1 MRYLP
6 PIRRR
11 WLLLTLCLLLALVI
25 GIGADR
31 RASDAATGYG
41 CVSQA
46 GVKRST
52 SGTIRVAS
60 FNIHSGVG
68 LDGVQDLK
76 RIARLLKPYDFV
88 GLNEVR
94 QPFVPGLSSQA
105 QQLASLSEQDWLFA
119 PAERQWWCDH
129 YGNGVLSRL
138 QIGYWSRQP
147 LRCTKGKGYRNLI
160 DLEAT
165 LDGRSVRIFVTH
177 IDRGQDREAQL
188 ERVIRQ
194 FLALPAATPAILMG
208 DFNTTA
214 DDPLLNPLFMAA
226 NVTDCV
232 SRAADRSADRI
243 DWIFARNLECVSAG
257 RVDAGVSDHPLV
269 WAELRIADRPGA
281 VLSGAGHRAQ

>member
-1 MRYLP
+1 M
-6 PIRRR
+6 
-11 WLLLTLCLLLALVI
+11 
-25 GIGADR
+25 GADR

-41 CVSQA
+41 CVSQP
-46 GVKRST
+46 GVQRS
-52 SGTIRVAS
+52 SGDTIRVAS

-68 LDGVQDLK
+68 MDGVQDLK
-76 RIARLLKPYDFV
+76 RIAQLLKPYDFV

-105 QQLASLSEQDWLFA
+105 EQLAAVSEQDWLFA

-129 YGNGVLSRL
+129 FGNGVLSRL
-138 QIGYWSRQP
+138 KIGNWSRQP

-188 ERVIRQ
+188 ERVIQQ
-194 FLALPAATPAILMG
+194 FLALPASTPAILMG

-214 DDPLLNPLFMAA
+214 EDPLLNPLFMAG
-226 NVTDCV
+226 NITDCG
-232 SRAADRSADRI
+232 SRASDRSDDRI
-243 DWIFARNLECVSAG
+243 DWIFARNLECVTAG
-257 RVDAGVSDHPLV
+257 WVDAGVSDHPLV
-269 WAELRIADRPGA
+269 WAELRFPDRTA
-281 VLSGAGHRAQ
+281 AISSGAGHLTQ